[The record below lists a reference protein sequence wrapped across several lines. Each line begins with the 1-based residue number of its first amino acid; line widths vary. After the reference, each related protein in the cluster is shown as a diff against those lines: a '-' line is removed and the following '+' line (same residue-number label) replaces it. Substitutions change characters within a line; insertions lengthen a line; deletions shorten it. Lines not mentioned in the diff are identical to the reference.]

1 MYIYKWFYS
10 TAIKNLSTSNTFNPV
25 LTMVFF
31 STRLAVCVVWLG
43 QGYWMIRHIR
53 NVIITS
59 FSLCLYGCGYNLLT
73 EDSLINTLTLHV
85 LMIVLDPP
93 TEIIWGTILDTY
105 LACQGLTIPGE
116 VTLGYHHCLGK
127 LLHLNLLH
135 SSVVVCGPDGERCW
149 MSQGPCH
156 AEGERL
162 GLGQLGLSVLS
173 VHVLDSICHTASL

>member
-1 MYIYKWFYS
+1 
-10 TAIKNLSTSNTFNPV
+10 
-25 LTMVFF
+25 MVFF

-43 QGYWMIRHIR
+43 QGYWMIRHIS
-53 NVIITS
+53 NVIITF
-59 FSLCLYGCGYNLLT
+59 FSLCLYGCGYSLLT

-85 LMIVLDPP
+85 LMIVLDPH
-93 TEIIWGTILDTY
+93 TEVIWGTILDTY

-156 AEGERL
+156 TEGESL
-162 GLGQLGLSVLS
+162 GLGQLGLSVYCRYMCLIPS
-173 VHVLDSICHTASL
+173 ATQRLFRSWSALPLFPDFMAKIAWDVSLVV